1 MFKVKYKE
9 TGNGFT
15 IFQDFTVYDVRYDSN
30 GYPQFLIYH
39 NGEWRLMSAKHFT
52 P

>member
-9 TGNGFT
+9 TLE
-15 IFQDFTVYDVRYDSN
+15 DFTVYDVRYDSN
-30 GYPQFLIYH
+30 GYPQFLIYF
-39 NGEWRLMSAKHFT
+39 NNEWRLTSAKHFT